1 MDSNRISTTQLVNIK
16 LQSNKTDIGELYM
29 KKLKDNVYWV
39 GATDWGV
46 RYFHGY
52 ELSTHRGS
60 TYNSYLIKDEK
71 TVLIDTVWEP
81 LTERFLENLK
91 EVATIETID
100 YVIMNHLEPDHSGA
114 LVTLMEYIPNATIFV
129 SKKGQESISRY
140 YHREDWKIQVVSNG
154 ETLKIGKHELIF
166 IEASMLH
173 WPDSMFTYMSGTNI
187 LFSNDAFG
195 QHFASSEIFNDE
207 VDATEVHQEA
217 LKYYANIL
225 TPFSPLVA
233 RKIDEL
239 RKLNLPI
246 DMIAP
251 SHGIIWKKDPLHIVE
266 QYYQWATQTPSTNVV
281 IIYNSMWGATH
292 KMAEFIGKGVGQ
304 AGVSY
309 KIFNISTADRNDVL
323 AEIFK
328 SKGILLGSSTVNN
341 GLLTSLMPI
350 LEDLMGLKF
359 KNRVGA
365 SFGSYGW
372 SGESPSL
379 LSSYLEKAKIKVLQE
394 GLKFK
399 YMPDEQDLEQCI
411 NFGKTFA
418 EKMLQ
423 ES

>member
-1 MDSNRISTTQLVNIK
+1 MKLV
-16 LQSNKTDIGELYM
+16 T
-29 KKLKDNVYWV
+29 DNVYWV

-46 RYFHGY
+46 RYFHGF

-81 LTERFLENLK
+81 LSDRFLENLR
-91 EVATIETID
+91 EIVDINTID

-114 LVTLMEYIPNATIFV
+114 LPTLMEYLPNASIFV
-129 SKKGQESISRY
+129 SKKGKESITRY
-140 YHREDWKIQVVSNG
+140 YHREDWKINIVSNG
-154 ETLKIGKHELIF
+154 EALNIGKHNLIF
-166 IEASMLH
+166 IEAPMLH
-173 WPDSMFTYMSGTNI
+173 WPDSMFTYLDGNNI

-195 QHFASSEIFNDE
+195 QHFASSDIFNDE
-207 VDATEVHQEA
+207 IDETEVDQEA

-225 TPFSPLVA
+225 TPFSRQVSK
-233 RKIDEL
+233 KIEEL
-239 RKLNLPI
+239 KKLNLPI
-246 DMIAP
+246 NIIAP
-251 SHGIIWKKDPLHIVE
+251 SHGILWRKDPMRIVE
-266 QYYQWATQTPSTNVV
+266 KYYQWATQPPPSNIV

-309 KIFNISTADRNDVL
+309 KIFNIATADRNDVL
-323 AEIFK
+323 AEVFK
-328 SKGILLGSSTVNN
+328 AKGILLGSSTVNN

-359 KNRVGA
+359 TNRVAA

-372 SGESPSL
+372 SGESPSI
-379 LSSYLEKAKIKVLQE
+379 LSEYLTKANIKVIKD

-399 YMPDEQDLEQCI
+399 YMPDEQELEQCI
-411 NFGKTFA
+411 SFGKEFA
-418 EKMLQ
+418 EIMLQ
-423 ES
+423 EA